1 MDYLC
6 DYSDKE
12 CAFMINFGTQENG
25 YNIEEVNNYIEML
38 QQEYENALAWGE
50 EMESKY
56 NDMEKKTRELGVYFT
71 IDEDNQSEVIKEIF
85 EKLSVTL
92 EKVKLDAERRASDI
106 VTQAKDE
113 ANSILRRAKENS
125 IEIRTENITIMKNLK
140 SINDMINVILEK
152 GIQ

>member
-1 MDYLC
+1 
-6 DYSDKE
+6 
-12 CAFMINFGTQENG
+12 MINFSTQENG

-56 NDMEKKTRELGVYFT
+56 NDMEKKTKELGVYFT

-92 EKVKLDAERRASDI
+92 EKVKHDAERRASDI
-106 VTQAKDE
+106 VLEAKEE

>member
-1 MDYLC
+1 
-6 DYSDKE
+6 
-12 CAFMINFGTQENG
+12 MINFGTQENG

-56 NDMEKKTRELGVYFT
+56 NDMEKKTKELGVYFT

-92 EKVKLDAERRASDI
+92 EKVKLDAEKRASDI
-106 VTQAKDE
+106 VLEAKEE